1 MSCTLAEIVC
11 RRMGGDLGEII
22 RRMLRH
28 DLAKITHRLGELA
41 EVSYRRSQVMRC
53 ALGGMNTSPSAA

>member
-1 MSCTLAEIVC
+1 
-11 RRMGGDLGEII
+11 MGGDLGEII